1 MKTVAVDKLNRETAA
16 VDKLNRE
23 TAAVDKLNRE
33 TARIPVNYF
42 TWAWEGKLKKRS

>member
-1 MKTVAVDKLNRETAA
+1 MKTAAVDKLNRETAA

-33 TARIPVNYF
+33 TARISVNHF
-42 TWAWEGKLKKRS
+42 TWAWEGKLKKLK